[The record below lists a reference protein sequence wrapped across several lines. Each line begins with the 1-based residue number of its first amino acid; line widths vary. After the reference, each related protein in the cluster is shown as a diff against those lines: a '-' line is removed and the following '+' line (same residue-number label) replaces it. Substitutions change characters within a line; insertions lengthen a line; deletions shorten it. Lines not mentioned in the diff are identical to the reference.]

1 MSNYST
7 EIIETISRV
16 MADSFREDPLN
27 QVVFDGVDKKDELL
41 KAHSLIHTHHAVKNG
56 SLTLLD
62 GNPKAFLIGFD
73 SKTEQIF
80 RNALLIIK
88 IYLKTFSVLGLKDLK
103 KIFLNN
109 KKAQK
114 ILSFNWYKKFITG
127 RHYRVK
133 IIAIDKEMRGS
144 GAFRRLITPA
154 IEFCDKERITMVLE
168 THNYNNVG
176 LYEHFGFE
184 LVKAITSPEI
194 EIKQY
199 CMIRKPAGS
208 T

>member
-27 QVVFDGVDKKDELL
+27 QVVFNGVDKKDELL
-41 KAHSLIHTHHAVKNG
+41 DAHSLIHTHHAVNTR

-62 GNPKAFLIGFD
+62 GSPKAFLIGFD
-73 SKTEQIF
+73 SKTEQNL

-88 IYLKTFSVLGLKDLK
+88 IYFKTFCVLGLKDLK
-103 KIFLNN
+103 KIFSNN

-133 IIAIDKEMRGS
+133 VIAIDKEMRGS

-154 IEFCDKERITMVLE
+154 IEFCDNERIPMVLE

-184 LVKAITSPEI
+184 LVKTITSPET

-199 CMIRKPAGS
+199 CMIRKPAG
-208 T
+208 